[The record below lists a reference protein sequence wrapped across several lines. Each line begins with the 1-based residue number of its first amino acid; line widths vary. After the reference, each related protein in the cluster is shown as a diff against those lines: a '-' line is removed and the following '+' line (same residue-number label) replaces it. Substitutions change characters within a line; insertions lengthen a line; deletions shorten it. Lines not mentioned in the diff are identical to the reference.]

1 MIVRIIIGR
10 SRTEKTDTLAKEPMD
25 LAKFNGNIFVRRRL
39 VNVRAKSKLL
49 YNYNDVQAAKI
60 APL

>member
-25 LAKFNGNIFVRRRL
+25 LAKFNGNIFERRRL
-39 VNVRAKSKLL
+39 VKYQGNKSNKAMVIMT
-49 YNYNDVQAAKI
+49 YKQQR
-60 APL
+60 